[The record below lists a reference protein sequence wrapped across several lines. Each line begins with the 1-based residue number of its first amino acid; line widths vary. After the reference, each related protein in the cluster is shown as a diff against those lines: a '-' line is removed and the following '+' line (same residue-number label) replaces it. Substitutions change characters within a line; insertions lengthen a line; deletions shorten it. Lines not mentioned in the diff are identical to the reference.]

1 MRDDDNNVFE
11 ENSGLFKTWTGTL
24 LFVGGFLGFL
34 AAILVLSLI
43 PSLKWLMLTMVGLY
57 FFVGGVF
64 FIKMSK
70 GSFFAPM
77 IAVLAGVVIMY
88 LALSEK
94 FFPDLSD
101 AIGDTGT
108 GAIITVIGIIF
119 LVYPFA
125 VTAYYKKRYK
135 ASVIATVSRVD
146 HHYSRSG
153 RHYSQ
158 TSRPVYEFTYADR
171 DYEVM
176 DKVFTSGRYPA
187 AGESRELLID
197 ENNPNHFFDIDRMKE
212 KSILSY
218 IAPVIV
224 IALGIYL
231 IVA

>member
-1 MRDDDNNVFE
+1 MSYGNNEFE
-11 ENSGLFKTWTGTL
+11 ENSGLFKTWKGTL
-24 LFVGGFLGFL
+24 LFVGAFLGFL
-34 AAILVLSLI
+34 AAIFVLSHI

-57 FFVGGVF
+57 FFAGGVF
-64 FIKMSK
+64 FLKMTKS
-70 GSFFAPM
+70 SLFAPM
-77 IAVLAGVVIMY
+77 IAVLVGVVIMY

-101 AIGDTGT
+101 ALGDTGT
-108 GAIITVIGIIF
+108 GAIITAIGVFF

-125 VTAYYKKRYK
+125 VTAFYKKRYK
-135 ASVIATVSRVD
+135 ATVTATVSRVD
-146 HHYSRSG
+146 HRYSRGG
-153 RHYSQ
+153 RHTSK
-158 TSRPVYEFTYADR
+158 TSRTVYEFTYASK

-187 AGESRELLID
+187 AGEFRELLID
-197 ENNPNHFFDIDRMKE
+197 EKNPNHFFDIDKMKE
-212 KSILSY
+212 KSITSY